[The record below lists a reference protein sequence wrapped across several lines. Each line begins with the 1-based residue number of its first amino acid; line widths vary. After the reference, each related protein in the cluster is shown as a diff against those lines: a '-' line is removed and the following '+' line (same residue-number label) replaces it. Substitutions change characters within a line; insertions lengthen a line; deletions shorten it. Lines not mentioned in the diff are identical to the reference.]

1 METQTQTVIE
11 TLSLIPV
18 GTIIAWIAV
27 LTGIVFAIVTA
38 TIKLYKAFE
47 VTHKLKEDN
56 DEFRKM
62 VLDHDG
68 KLISIAESLE
78 DIKKAMNDREK
89 SELKKLRYSLVR
101 AGEEYVSANQIT
113 IRQLR
118 SLEEMYSDYHDQ
130 HKGNGYVTTLMRKV
144 RALTVIGELDENEE
158 DVN

>member
-27 LTGIVFAIVTA
+27 LTGIIFAIVTA
-38 TIKLYKAFE
+38 TIKLYKVFE
-47 VTHKLKEDN
+47 KTHQLKEDN
-56 DEFRKM
+56 DEFRKK
-62 VLDHDG
+62 VCAHDEQL
-68 KLISIAESLE
+68 KDIQSSLHKIQE
-78 DIKKAMNDREK
+78 TMDKQEQHD
-89 SELKKLRYSLVR
+89 LKKLRYSLVR
-101 AGEEYVSANQIT
+101 AGEEYVSTNQIT